1 MLQSSSLFPNYRSG
15 AFVNRDSGQLIDPR
29 AELPVVLRIL
39 GKFAREDEAFASPPP
54 WAVAHCMWKRGL
66 GHYQAV
72 GE

>member
-39 GKFAREDEAFASPPP
+39 GKFAREDEAFASP
-54 WAVAHCMWKRGL
+54 RG
-66 GHYQAV
+66 GPSRIAC
-72 GE
+72 GNAG